1 MKSKV
6 ILLLFFLL
14 LSTSNYLFADVN
26 STTED
31 MFGLKLEVEAP
42 YVSNDPTVID
52 TVYSG
57 LYLYVTLTYANKTD
71 QTQQDFQIF
80 AYLPNRIESYTEM
93 KDPTIEPD
101 YIDPYKAQEARWD
114 IGDLA
119 PSDSGKI
126 EFKLEITKAPAD
138 TIHLTLTT
146 SARAKWTPVTEVA
159 YECLLAPGGR
169 GIRPYPDL
177 TLQKEAGV
185 NEIFPNDTII
195 YTIAYENLGMPG
207 SVFAN
212 NVSIIDTLPKD
223 FEFIEG
229 GLDSLTITPLTDGSG
244 RTLLI
249 WEFPSFLNNNTIGSF
264 TYKVKAGLITNRDTL
279 TINHATINTSTSEL
293 IYINNDD
300 TSGVLVK
307 PKIDLSIVPQ
317 DAIEHNM
324 DINESKEFIITCRN
338 LSSLSLNDINLG
350 ITISD
355 GISGPNIYNI
365 ANHTGTFQDSTLSWK
380 LKDFLPNESRDL
392 SFTLQTNNISV
403 AQNYEINFSA
413 IIDTIVSLAD
423 GFHNDIIKSNNY
435 DNWLVNVDAT
445 PDFSIKITPNANSAF
460 TGETIG
466 FNLECTNNSVT
477 SLSSTL
483 VTVNIN
489 DGLDMANIYSPITT
503 DGTVSQN
510 EQDIE
515 WEIPALSQNEIH
527 NINFELKF
535 DKINKETYNDF
546 NIELIAEI
554 DSSAEG
560 STDDKIHN
568 SDKCQVL
575 LDATPDLKLFI
586 AEIND
591 IESTYA
597 DSTVTFKVECEN
609 LSSPKVDPTDVII
622 NIDDDSTA
630 NIYTLS
636 TTTGSLNE
644 NNDKITWSISPIDK
658 DEKEEMSFQLTFDQ
672 IEKYGDFLVNLK
684 AATDTVEVNE
694 NEKQNNEATANIFV
708 DATPDLKIVLKE
720 AQNLHEGEPD
730 SQLDFILTCTN
741 LSYST
746 FDSIDVQVKING
758 SKIYSVAQTN
768 SKISQKEAF
777 YQLDWKIEP
786 LSTNES
792 IEIPFSVSFDK
803 IDEVN
808 NYDILLTASIED
820 VGESSHQL
828 DNNKSDWNVSIN
840 AAPVVLIDQI
850 ELNTDNPE
858 LRNLI
863 EYTVHHNNRDG
874 NYPAKN
880 AIMTIEKPENTYLLY
895 YIQNGTKHTLTDT
908 TLASIQ
914 ISLGNMEPGYD
925 SQIYVGLRLYS
936 YKQLA
941 EGVRSPLSITFKAK
955 IDYEGGDPISR
966 SKTDQVYFDPAIA
979 DLILDKN
986 IVEPGYL
993 PLGIT
998 FKSSDFGKV
1007 DIKIYNLAGEF
1018 IKRIYQGPIEKGDT
1032 YKFNWDGVNENGSA
1046 VSSGVYFVFANSKVY
1061 NGFKKV
1067 IIVK

>member
-622 NIDDDSTA
+622 NI
-630 NIYTLS
+630 
-636 TTTGSLNE
+636 
-644 NNDKITWSISPIDK
+644 
-658 DEKEEMSFQLTFDQ
+658 
-672 IEKYGDFLVNLK
+672 
-684 AATDTVEVNE
+684 
-694 NEKQNNEATANIFV
+694 
-708 DATPDLKIVLKE
+708 
-720 AQNLHEGEPD
+720 GEPD

-768 SKISQKEAF
+768 SRISQKEAF

-820 VGESSHQL
+820 VGESSPQL

-1007 DIKIYNLAGEF
+1007 DIKIYNLAG
-1018 IKRIYQGPIEKGDT
+1018 
-1032 YKFNWDGVNENGSA
+1032 
-1046 VSSGVYFVFANSKVY
+1046 
-1061 NGFKKV
+1061 
-1067 IIVK
+1067 